1 MDKRQRLEVL
11 DFSILEKEPFTKNQL
26 LFIVG
31 LLQRFDDKAKKRFS
45 SREIVEH
52 IKQHIEV

>member
-26 LFIVG
+26 RFIVG
-31 LLQRFDDKAKKRFS
+31 LLQRFDDKSKKRFS
-45 SREIVEH
+45 TREIVDH
-52 IKQHIEV
+52 IKNVIEV